1 MGTKNNNIKEYIDK
15 SNLTA
20 KELADKVGCS
30 DTDISNYIA
39 NRRKPNHRR
48 LLLLGK
54 YLKARVDQLY
64 PGAKRKFYFEL

>member
-1 MGTKNNNIKEYIDK
+1 MNNLKEYIYK

-54 YLKARVDQLY
+54 YLKVRVDQLY
-64 PGAKRKFYFEL
+64 PGAKRKFYFEI